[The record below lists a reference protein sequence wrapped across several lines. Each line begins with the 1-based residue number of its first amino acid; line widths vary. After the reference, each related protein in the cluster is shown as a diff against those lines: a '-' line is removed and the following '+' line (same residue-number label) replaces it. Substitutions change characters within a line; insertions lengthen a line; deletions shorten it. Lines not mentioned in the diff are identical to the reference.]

1 MDERSFPCKVGRPI
15 PEWDFR
21 HRLPIDTA
29 VSSDCKDT
37 AAIFRINST
46 YMDVT
51 DQPYQYRQ
59 WQAGGVFIV
68 TFFSALLM
76 ATLIKIILIPV
87 STIGVGV
94 VAVYCTLI
102 GSMIGMAYMAFNYG
116 RDEYFALN
124 RRPIRFNHKE
134 KKIYAIRH
142 RSFFGN
148 PGQGDITW
156 EVPWD
161 ENAIF
166 CIHRGVVHQRN
177 VYHIRYY
184 EVDQNNNVTRAF
196 AIGREWEED
205 ESLED
210 LLSQWNYWCWYMNHG
225 PAELPK
231 PLLFFKEKE
240 NILESFLFCLYGFGM
255 RASAAYRIS
264 MMPFVLL
271 MTSHR
276 LMALWT
282 CRDPIWPDAVAKVS
296 VIEPDDPFD
305 QPSGNTPVGWAETV
319 HAIDRGEYPDGDKRE
334 MKNWSGEKNPALNAL
349 LWAKDIPPPT
359 R

>member
-1 MDERSFPCKVGRPI
+1 MDERIFQFKAGQPI
-15 PEWDFR
+15 PEWDLM
-21 HRLPIDTA
+21 HRLDIERPVGPERKD
-29 VSSDCKDT
+29 SST
-37 AAIFRINST
+37 IFKINST

-51 DQPYQYRQ
+51 DQPYRDRQ
-59 WQAGGVFIV
+59 WLAGGILAACFGIIASLYHGHSV
-68 TFFSALLM
+68 TQNSNNTFDSHLIMTMILVIGSISAFGCMAFKYGQDEFFSL
-76 ATLIKIILIPV
+76 T
-87 STIGVGV
+87 
-94 VAVYCTLI
+94 
-102 GSMIGMAYMAFNYG
+102 
-116 RDEYFALN
+116 
-124 RRPIRFNHKE
+124 RRPIRFNRKE
-134 KKIYAIRH
+134 KKIYAIRRRRFFA
-142 RSFFGN
+142 RSGE
-148 PGQGDITW
+148 GDITW
-156 EVPWD
+156 EVPWN
-161 ENAIF
+161 ENSIF
-166 CIHRGVVHQRN
+166 CIHRRMVDRRH

-184 EVDQNNNVTRAF
+184 EIDQNSNVVRAF
-196 AIGREWEED
+196 ALGRKWEED
-205 ESLED
+205 ECLED

-240 NILESFLFCLYGFGM
+240 NMLESFLFCMYDFGM
-255 RASAAYRIS
+255 RASAAYRIV
-264 MMPFVLL
+264 MIPAILL

-305 QPSGNTPVGWAETV
+305 QPSGNTPVGWAETI
-319 HAIDRGEYPDGDKRE
+319 HTIDRGEYPDGDKRE